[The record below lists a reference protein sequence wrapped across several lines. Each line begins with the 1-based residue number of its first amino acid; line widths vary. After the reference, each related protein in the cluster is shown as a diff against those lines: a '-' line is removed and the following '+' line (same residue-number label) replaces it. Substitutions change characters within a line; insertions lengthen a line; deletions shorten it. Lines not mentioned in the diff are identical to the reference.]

1 MIQRLGFSGN
11 IWSRNHGFYPQLL
24 GVKQI
29 FEADP
34 IQGLWQHLELL
45 HESNE
50 DLLKKSKGLMIDHP
64 QKTLKR
70 GLRVQL
76 KLYNMSTTV

>member
-1 MIQRLGFSGN
+1 M
-11 IWSRNHGFYPQLL
+11 
-24 GVKQI
+24 
-29 FEADP
+29 
-34 IQGLWQHLELL
+34 ELL

-70 GLRVQL
+70 GLGGLRVQL

>member
-1 MIQRLGFSGN
+1 M
-11 IWSRNHGFYPQLL
+11 
-24 GVKQI
+24 
-29 FEADP
+29 
-34 IQGLWQHLELL
+34 ELL